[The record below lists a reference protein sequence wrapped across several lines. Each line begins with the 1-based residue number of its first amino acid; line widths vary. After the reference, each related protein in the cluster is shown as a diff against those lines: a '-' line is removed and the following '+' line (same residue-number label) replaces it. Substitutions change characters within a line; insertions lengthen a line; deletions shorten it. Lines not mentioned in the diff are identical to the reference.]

1 MPFFSLPR
9 VKPNKNEEV
18 KRLNNLS
25 SNYSRLFYKENA
37 GDVDVDLPS
46 VVAERIVAEGKPL
59 TDDIKKL
66 FARNKR
72 QC

>member
-25 SNYSRLFYKENA
+25 SNYSRLFFKEKA

-46 VVAERIVAEGKPL
+46 VVAERFVTEGKPL
-59 TDDIKKL
+59 TDDVKKL
-66 FARNKR
+66 FARSKR
-72 QC
+72 LC